1 MALSRKIFPKSLPF
15 SLPLALSF
23 WANLKARKNL
33 MKLSSFLW
41 KNVRFAQ
48 YNVPCENHRL
58 PGVYTRGAA
67 PEQNKEEHHGNNIC
81 LNAGNAPGSPKGEA

>member
-41 KNVRFAQ
+41 KNVRIGK
-48 YNVPCENHRL
+48 YNNPQENHRQAD
-58 PGVYTRGAA
+58 GNRGGAA

-81 LNAGNAPGSPKGEA
+81 LNAGDAPGSPKGKA